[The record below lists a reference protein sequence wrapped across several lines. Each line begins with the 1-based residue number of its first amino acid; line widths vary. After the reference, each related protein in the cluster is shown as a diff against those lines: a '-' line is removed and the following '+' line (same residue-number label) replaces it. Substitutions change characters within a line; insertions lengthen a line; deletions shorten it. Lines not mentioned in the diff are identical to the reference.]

1 MPIYLSVGAVQPFAD
16 ITTEAPAD
24 EPGVML
30 VRGDGKVVGIHLD
43 ETSDVV
49 RLPGLIEKFGLNPER
64 VWSRLHGDDDATLDR
79 RAMRTRGR

>member
-16 ITTEAPAD
+16 ITTETIDD

-30 VRGDGKVVGIHLD
+30 VRGDGKIVGIRLE

-49 RLPGLIEKFGLNPER
+49 RLPGLITKLDLDPER
-64 VWSRLHGDDDATLDR
+64 VWSRVHGDDDLTLV
-79 RAMRTRGR
+79 RGGAKRG